1 MRARWVV
8 ALLVAVLAVYF
19 WLITRTSLSMIGS
32 GRPVAIGL
40 GIGILLLPLVGAVLV
55 GFELRFGFRTQHLA
69 RRLLDEDA
77 MPEEPQLPLR
87 PSGRV
92 DREAADAYFE
102 TVRGEVEGEPGEWRG
117 WYKLAVAYNLAGDRK
132 RAREAM
138 RQAIRLEGDAA
149 GSAR

>member
-8 ALLVAVLAVYF
+8 AVLVAVLAVYF
-19 WLITRTSLSMIGS
+19 FLISSAAIAMISS
-32 GRPVAIGL
+32 GRAVAIGL
-40 GIGILLLPLVGAVLV
+40 GIGILLLPIIGAVLV
-55 GFELRFGFRTQHLA
+55 VFELRFGFRTQQLA

-77 MPEEPQLPLR
+77 MPEDPQLALR

-102 TVRGEVEGEPGEWRG
+102 TVRAEVEAAPQEWRG
-117 WYKLAVAYNLAGDRK
+117 WYKLAVAYNLSGDRK

-138 RQAIRLEGDAA
+138 RQAIQLESAA
-149 GSAR
+149 